1 MLVAEQ
7 RSPEWFSV
15 RKGRITSSE
24 IWKIMGSKKEGLG
37 DVAKS
42 YLLERVSE
50 KLGGFSQPIIG
61 PALDWGTDLEDTARD
76 IYAAATGLEVKP
88 CSFYTVSDFYGGTP
102 DSLVGDDGVLE
113 IKCPY
118 TSVNHFKYGLISSDA
133 EFKKTSAAYYYQCI
147 SHMAVTGRKWCD
159 FISFDPRVGTDY
171 MLFIYRLGRDEDEIK
186 NMLER
191 VELASK
197 YMVELVERLPKSI
210 VSQEMLVNNEE

>member
-1 MLVAEQ
+1 MLAAEQ
-7 RSPEWFSV
+7 RSSEWFTV
-15 RKGRITSSE
+15 RKGKITSSE

-37 DVAKS
+37 EVAKS

-50 KLGGFSQPIIG
+50 KLGGFSQPVIG

-76 IYAAATGLEVKP
+76 IYAAATGLQVKP
-88 CSFYTVSDFYGGTP
+88 CSFYEVSEYYGGTP

-118 TSVNHFKYGLISSDA
+118 TSVNHFKYGLITSDI
-133 EFKKTSAAYYYQCI
+133 EFKKTSPAYYYQCI

-171 MLFIYRLGRDEDEIK
+171 MLFIYRLGRNEDEIK
-186 NMLER
+186 NMVER

-197 YMVELVERLPKSI
+197 YMTELIERLPKSI
-210 VSQEMLVNNEE
+210 ISQELLLVD